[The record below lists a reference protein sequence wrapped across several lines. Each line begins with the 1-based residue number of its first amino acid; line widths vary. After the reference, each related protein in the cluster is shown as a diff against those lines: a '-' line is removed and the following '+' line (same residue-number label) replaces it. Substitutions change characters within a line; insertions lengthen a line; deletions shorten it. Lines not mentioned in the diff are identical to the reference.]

1 MNIVVM
7 KTFCD
12 LVDTGSFSRA
22 AESNY
27 VSQSAVSQQLAK
39 LEQDL
44 SVQLVARGGGLV
56 TPTEAGRIY
65 YCLLY
70 TSPSPRD

>member
-1 MNIVVM
+1 MNITVM

-39 LEQDL
+39 LEQEM
-44 SVQLVARGGGLV
+44 SVQLIARGGGLV
-56 TPTEAGRIY
+56 TPTEAGQAY
-65 YCLLY
+65 YTGALEII
-70 TSPSPRD
+70 RR